1 MLSNLFNRKIQ
12 NIDQITD
19 SYNTFILPQILS
31 SDCLGVN
38 LCGWIDFEDYL
49 KKQDDY
55 SNTINLPLDKLSS
68 FLKIEREINDN
79 NVNIIKLIFDIAI
92 VRTDIRLYT
101 PNFDKLFE
109 ILNINNKNNNTKI
122 QIHIKNPFND
132 KLFWIEGDYNN
143 KNPHTSTLKNI
154 DLITGDNEN
163 NKVEIRNY
171 KRIKDCI
178 IGKNVVFNWFSLEY
192 YSLPKIMKKHNYN
205 ILDSMKDVITFI
217 KRKVN
222 SKTVKFLDN
231 SSGILIWYNRSF
243 NQEIIK
249 AFDKLSKT
257 DKDQLK
263 EMGKSNGHFNIFIYK

>member
-49 KKQDDY
+49 KKPDDY

-68 FLKIEREINDN
+68 FLKIEREINDD
-79 NVNIIKLIFDIAI
+79 NVNIIKLIFDISV

-109 ILNINNKNNNTKI
+109 ILNINNENNTKI

-132 KLFWIEGDYNN
+132 KLFWIEGDGNT
-143 KNPHTSTLKNI
+143 KNHHTSTLKNI

-171 KRIKDCI
+171 KRIEDCN

-243 NQEIIK
+243 NQEIIN
-249 AFDKLSKT
+249 AFDKLSKN

-263 EMGKSNGHFNIFIYK
+263 EIGKSNGHFNIFIYK

>member
-1 MLSNLFNRKIQ
+1 MF
-12 NIDQITD
+12 
-19 SYNTFILPQILS
+19 
-31 SDCLGVN
+31 GGN

-49 KKQDDY
+49 KKPDDY

-68 FLKIEREINDN
+68 FLKIERIEKSGIN

-101 PNFDKLFE
+101 PNFDKLLE
-109 ILNINNKNNNTKI
+109 ILNIDNNINNTKI
-122 QIHIKNPFND
+122 QIHIKNPFKD
-132 KLFWIEGDYNN
+132 KLFWIEGDGNT
-143 KNPHTSTLKNI
+143 KNHHTSTLKNI

-171 KRIKDCI
+171 KRIEDCN

-231 SSGILIWYNRSF
+231 GSGILIWYNRSF
-243 NQEIIK
+243 NQDIIK
-249 AFDKLSKT
+249 AFDKLSKD
-257 DKDQLK
+257 DKNQLK
-263 EMGKSNGHFNIFIYK
+263 EIGKSNGHFNIFIYK

>member
-31 SDCLGVN
+31 SDCLGVS

-49 KKQDDY
+49 KKPDDY

-79 NVNIIKLIFDIAI
+79 IIKLIFDIAI
-92 VRTDIRLYT
+92 VRTDIRLYA
-101 PNFDKLFE
+101 PNFYKLFE

-132 KLFWIEGDYNN
+132 KLFWIEGDFNN

-171 KRIKDCI
+171 KRIEDCN